1 MHQRL
6 PCHKARLFPE
16 QVIGIGNYPWTA
28 TSSILSG
35 AGGTVTD
42 RVPSP
47 PPGPD
52 EGRARARRDEKWNRP
67 VVDGP
72 QRGDPAGRGGGG
84 FLPIRCARPV
94 AAGAGR
100 RRRRRPT
107 LAPIHRH
114 GRGRGDRRLH
124 GGDERHSHRFYA
136 HGPLSGLRS
145 PLRGPVPFMPWRG
158 ASGGLRQFRRHHL
171 SRGGARRVR
180 GGRAHLPGGSGAA
193 GLRDDRRWAG
203 QEPLRPSAAFLG
215 ACVRRRSNV
224 VSASLTPAGA
234 RRWHDRPVPACRR
247 SRLPRRRSGQPP
259 CRPEFRREP

>member
-67 VVDGP
+67 VADDP

-124 GGDERHSHRFYA
+124 GGDERHSHRFCA

-145 PLRGPVPFMPWRG
+145 PLCGPVPFMPWRG
-158 ASGGLRQFRRHHL
+158 GPGGLRQFRRHHL
-171 SRGGARRVR
+171 SRGGARRV
-180 GGRAHLPGGSGAA
+180 
-193 GLRDDRRWAG
+193 
-203 QEPLRPSAAFLG
+203 LRPSAVFLG
-215 ACVRRRSNV
+215 TCVRRRSNI